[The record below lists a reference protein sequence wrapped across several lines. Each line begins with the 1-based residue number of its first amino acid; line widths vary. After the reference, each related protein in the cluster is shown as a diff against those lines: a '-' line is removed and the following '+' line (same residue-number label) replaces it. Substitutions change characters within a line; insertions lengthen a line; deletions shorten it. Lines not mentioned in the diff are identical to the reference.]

1 MTTLSKDDLYPLL
14 FAPMYRRTPWGGGKL
29 ARVLNREL
37 PAEEGRFG
45 EAWDICDR
53 EGVESVISNGPLAGK
68 TIHELCTMIGP
79 SYLIGDMTRA
89 ARFPLM
95 VKILDTGERLPLTVN
110 PDENAALRL
119 GNGA

>member
-14 FAPMYRRTPWGGGKL
+14 FEPMYRRTPWGGGKL

-37 PAEEGRFG
+37 PAEEGRYG

-68 TIHELCTMIGP
+68 TLHELCMMK
-79 SYLIGDMTRA
+79 DMNHQPVQYRCHEGSH
-89 ARFPLM
+89 R
-95 VKILDTGERLPLTVN
+95 
-110 PDENAALRL
+110 
-119 GNGA
+119 